1 MNPPAIAT
9 LVYSIGKRKDSPQF
23 TATSK
28 YIVSNLQNSQNSYPE
43 YYRYYMSQALFQS
56 DFDAWGKW
64 KRDNTVLL
72 RTLQQEDGSFNASHG
87 KAYGTSMSLLSLALD
102 FRFLPIYER

>member
-1 MNPPAIAT
+1 M
-9 LVYSIGKRKDSPQF
+9 
-23 TATSK
+23 
-28 YIVSNLQNSQNSYPE
+28 QNVRNSYPE

-56 DFDAWGKW
+56 DFEAWGKW
-64 KRDNTVLL
+64 KRENTALL

-102 FRFLPIYER
+102 YRFLPIYER